1 MFMKNIFHGRLTKD
15 IELKKTNSGIS
26 VCRFQLACDRYAG
39 SKKGTITE
47 YPSFVAWQSVAERLA
62 NNTQKGSELLIDAQY
77 TSYKKEIEGQQYPI
91 TMVEFEV
98 QNFEFCGSKRDRT
111 AGRESAPAATAEPRT
126 SSNDQTRYVAP
137 SLDDFQEIDGDED
150 DLPF

>member
-47 YPSFVAWQSVAERLA
+47 YPSFVAWRVSLNVW
-62 NNTQKGSELLIDAQY
+62 
-77 TSYKKEIEGQQYPI
+77 PI
-91 TMVEFEV
+91 TRRKEAS
-98 QNFEFCGSKRDRT
+98 C
-111 AGRESAPAATAEPRT
+111 
-126 SSNDQTRYVAP
+126 
-137 SLDDFQEIDGDED
+137 
-150 DLPF
+150 